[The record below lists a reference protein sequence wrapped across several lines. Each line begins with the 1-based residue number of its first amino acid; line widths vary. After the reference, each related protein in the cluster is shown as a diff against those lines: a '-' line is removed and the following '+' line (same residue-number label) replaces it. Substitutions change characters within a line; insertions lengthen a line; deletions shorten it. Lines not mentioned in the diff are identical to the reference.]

1 MHGALLWGRSPNKR
15 INFQLGKKLSWC
27 RSFLNAQSRLRAS
40 LALPRASPRDAVH
53 GQAWTPGDISAGV
66 PSAFC
71 FWEALEIKFG
81 KASYHGAEDGLHLIF
96 LRLPE
101 TCYFARQAAVH
112 EDLVGSQAF
121 MDVTHLCQVLHARGN
136 PLQHGDELGGCEL
149 SLMFLQRK

>member
-1 MHGALLWGRSPNKR
+1 M
-15 INFQLGKKLSWC
+15 
-27 RSFLNAQSRLRAS
+27 
-40 LALPRASPRDAVH
+40 LPGASPRDAGH
-53 GQAWTPGDISAGV
+53 GQARTPGDISAGV

-81 KASYHGAEDGLHLIF
+81 KVSYHGGEDGLHLVF

-101 TCYFARQAAVH
+101 TRYFARQAAVH

-149 SLMFLQRK
+149 SLVFLQKNK